1 MGKLGYTL
9 NGFYLV
15 NGSDPVG
22 RFGVVFCQFQLPQG
36 TDGSKERL
44 SILLLPTDFGIDFCY
59 YNYTIAAKGELF
71 GFFNLSET
79 NIIPELDSWND
90 MIMNKGKNINK
101 V

>member
-1 MGKLGYTL
+1 MSKLGYTL

-44 SILLLPTDFGIDFCY
+44 SILLWPTDFGIHFYY
-59 YNYTIAAKGELF
+59 YNYMIAAKEETF

-79 NIIPELDSWND
+79 NIKPELDSWNN
-90 MIMNKGKNINK
+90 MIMNESNKKNR
-101 V
+101 